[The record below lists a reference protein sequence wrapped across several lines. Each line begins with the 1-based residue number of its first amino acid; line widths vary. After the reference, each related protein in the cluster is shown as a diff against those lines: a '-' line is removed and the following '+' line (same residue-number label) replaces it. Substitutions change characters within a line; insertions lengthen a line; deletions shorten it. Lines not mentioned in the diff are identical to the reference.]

1 MAIPN
6 NMKDKLTIPVIGAPL
21 FLVSGPDL
29 VIAQCKAGIV
39 GSFPALNA
47 RPQHV
52 LDEWIVRIKKEL
64 AEYQE
69 QNPDAKVAPFA
80 VNQICHAS
88 NDRLMQDMETC
99 VKHEVPIIIT
109 SLRPPSEVVEAAHS
123 YGGLVF
129 HDVINVRHAQKAAE
143 QGVDGL
149 ILVCAGAGGHAG
161 ALSPFALVREV
172 QEWFDGTVILSGSIG
187 DGHSVAS
194 AIALGAD
201 FAYLGT
207 RFIATEEAN
216 ADQEYKKMLEESAA
230 SDIVYSSLFTG
241 VLGNYLKPSIKQ
253 TILEDYVREYY
264 EENDKNTCIL
274 IIITLTSINDTI
286 QKTIR
291 QLWEKFNEYVILFD
305 IPNLLINILE
315 HKYVPEHIKLTHEK
329 KEEVYNQYNI
339 LDDKQ
344 VPQISAFDPVAKC
357 ILLKPGEMCKINRF
371 NKISFNSELD
381 Y

>member
-1 MAIPN
+1 MGIPN
-6 NMKDKLTIPVIGAPL
+6 QLKDKLIMPVIGAPL

-52 LDEWIVRIKKEL
+52 LDEWIVRIKTEL

-80 VNQICHAS
+80 VNQICHGS

-172 QEWFDGTVILSGSIG
+172 KEWFDGTIILSGSIG

-201 FAYLGT
+201 YAYLGT

-216 ADQEYKKMLEESAA
+216 ADPGYKKMLEESAA
-230 SDIVYSSLFTG
+230 NDIVYSSLFTG
-241 VLGNYLKPSIKQ
+241 VKGNYLKPSIKNAGLDPDNLPDADKSSMNFGSGGNTDSKAWKDIWGSGQ
-253 TILEDYVREYY
+253 GIGLIEDSPSVEELVGRLKSEYKKAF
-264 EENDKNTCIL
+264 EEFK
-274 IIITLTSINDTI
+274 S
-286 QKTIR
+286 K
-291 QLWEKFNEYVILFD
+291 
-305 IPNLLINILE
+305 
-315 HKYVPEHIKLTHEK
+315 IK
-329 KEEVYNQYNI
+329 
-339 LDDKQ
+339 
-344 VPQISAFDPVAKC
+344 
-357 ILLKPGEMCKINRF
+357 
-371 NKISFNSELD
+371 
-381 Y
+381 